1 MRCAAFGSDPAHLA
15 ARLDLCQPALAVDAL
30 LRACVAEQGAQAP
43 RWSLARRLD
52 ALVAVRLAEGGCTE
66 AVALRCPHCGA
77 GFEAEIDLAAC
88 RHEPPADAAVE
99 LEAQGRRL
107 RARLPTGAD
116 HARWQR
122 EGTPL
127 RAVAAELVQDAG
139 DAPLDDAAVQALNE
153 ALAAQDPLRELALSL
168 RCPDCGAE
176 AAHTLD
182 LEAHLLAGFA
192 RAQRRLLGEIATLA
206 RAFHWSERDIA
217 ALPAWR
223 RAFYLGCVG
232 DGA

>member
-1 MRCAAFGSDPAHLA
+1 MRCVAFGSDPAHLA
-15 ARLDLCQPALAVDAL
+15 ARLDPRQPALAVDAL
-30 LRACVAEQGAQAP
+30 LRACVPEQGGEAP

-52 ALVAVRLAEGGCTE
+52 ALLAVRLAEAPATE
-66 AVALRCPHCGA
+66 AVPLRCPQCGA

-88 RHEPPADAAVE
+88 RRAPGGDTAVE
-99 LEAQGRRL
+99 FEARGRRL

-127 RAVAAELVQDAG
+127 RAAAAELLEDGAPDAV
-139 DAPLDDAAVQALNE
+139 DEASVQALNE
-153 ALAAQDPLRELALSL
+153 ALAAQDPLRELVLSL
-168 RCPDCGAE
+168 ECPDCGAT
-176 AAHTLD
+176 AQHTLD
-182 LEAHLLAGFA
+182 LEAHLIAAFA
-192 RAQRRLLGEIATLA
+192 RAQRQLLAEIATLA
-206 RAFHWSERDIA
+206 RSFHWSERDIA

-223 RAFYLGCVG
+223 RAFYLGCID